1 LIAPVAGSRIFSLV
15 AYPPVHFFSND
26 IKRALPKK
34 KPACY
39 LPVHSEESPCFF
51 QKKLRLV
58 SKRHSPQKFQRAT
71 DGTFRGNPTYEVC
84 VMSNG
89 SISSQN
95 ATARRNSNVVLPA
108 HAKEIQDTRG
118 VMLNGT
124 ISGFL
129 RLHQILTIIPVSKST
144 WWAGVKT
151 GRFPRPVKLGPRT
164 TAWTMEDIAELA
176 KRLSHTA
183 GQDR

>member
-1 LIAPVAGSRIFSLV
+1 
-15 AYPPVHFFSND
+15 
-26 IKRALPKK
+26 
-34 KPACY
+34 
-39 LPVHSEESPCFF
+39 
-51 QKKLRLV
+51 
-58 SKRHSPQKFQRAT
+58 
-71 DGTFRGNPTYEVC
+71 
-84 VMSNG
+84 MSNG
-89 SISSQN
+89 SISGQN
-95 ATARRNSNVVLPA
+95 ATARRYSNVVPPA
-108 HAKEIQDTRG
+108 HAKEIQDTRC

-176 KRLSHTA
+176 KRLSHTE
-183 GQDR
+183 GRDK